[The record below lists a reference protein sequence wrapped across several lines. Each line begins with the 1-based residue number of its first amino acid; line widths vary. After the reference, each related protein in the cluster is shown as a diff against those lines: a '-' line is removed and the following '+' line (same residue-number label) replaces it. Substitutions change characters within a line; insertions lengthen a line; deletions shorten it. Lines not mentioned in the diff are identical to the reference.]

1 MDVSAAVMDMYVSAG
16 LSAIAPQCF
25 SLTKTEPLQKHDKKC
40 FVVILASV
48 GRPIQRIFHCV
59 CAMVKQRCV
68 FGQGPPTHNTNTQ
81 QHPLIDYY
89 IVFDS
94 FIDFVYKNYS

>member
-25 SLTKTEPLQKHDKKC
+25 SLTKTKPLQKHDKKC

-48 GRPIQRIFHCV
+48 GRPIQRIFHRANNMHGEAAV
-59 CAMVKQRCV
+59 RVWARS
-68 FGQGPPTHNTNTQ
+68 THKTNTQ
-81 QHPLIDYY
+81 QHPLI
-89 IVFDS
+89 I
-94 FIDFVYKNYS
+94 FIH